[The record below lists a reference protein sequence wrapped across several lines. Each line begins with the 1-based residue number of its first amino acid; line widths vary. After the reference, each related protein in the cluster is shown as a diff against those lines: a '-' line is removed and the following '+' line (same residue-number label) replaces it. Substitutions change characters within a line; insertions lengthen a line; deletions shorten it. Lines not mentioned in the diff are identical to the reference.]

1 MAIKTRQFTLR
12 PFREGDEKSLQK
24 NINDKAICRYTLR
37 IPYPYTSKHAKN
49 WVRVNTAR
57 SKKNFHRLVIDIDG
71 EVAGSVSIENIE
83 GAKGEIGYWLAKKH
97 WGNGITT
104 RAAGIMAK
112 IGFRALKLK
121 RVYANVR
128 PGNKASVRVLKKNG
142 FTKEGRLRKA
152 GFKGGKS
159 FDVLMYAK
167 VK

>member
-71 EVAGSVSIENIE
+71 EVAG
-83 GAKGEIGYWLAKKH
+83 
-97 WGNGITT
+97 
-104 RAAGIMAK
+104 
-112 IGFRALKLK
+112 